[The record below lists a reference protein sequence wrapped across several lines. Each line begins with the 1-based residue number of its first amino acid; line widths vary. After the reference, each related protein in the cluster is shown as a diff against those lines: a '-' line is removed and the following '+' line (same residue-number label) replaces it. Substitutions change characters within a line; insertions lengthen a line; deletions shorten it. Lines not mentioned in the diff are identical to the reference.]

1 MANKCIFLGRLVKD
15 VDVSYNEKTQKAIA
29 KFSVAVNRDYKNKEG
44 KYDADFFTCVAFDK
58 RAEIIGNHFNKGSR
72 ICVWGAMRQEHWEDK
87 DGNKRTGYSL
97 MVEGF
102 DFIDAPAKSKA
113 EEAARSFESTLESI
127 GSEVDF

>member
-1 MANKCIFLGRLVKD
+1 MANKCIFLGRMVADPEVKYSD
-15 VDVSYNEKTQKAIA
+15 KTQKAIA
-29 KFSVAVNRDYKNKEG
+29 KFCIAVNRDFKAEEG
-44 KYDADFFTCVAFDK
+44 KYDADFFNCVSFGK
-58 RAEIIGNHFNKGSR
+58 QGETIGNHFSKGSK

-102 DFIDAPAKSKA
+102 DFVDAPAKSKA
-113 EEAARSFESTLESI
+113 EEAAKSFESTLGSI